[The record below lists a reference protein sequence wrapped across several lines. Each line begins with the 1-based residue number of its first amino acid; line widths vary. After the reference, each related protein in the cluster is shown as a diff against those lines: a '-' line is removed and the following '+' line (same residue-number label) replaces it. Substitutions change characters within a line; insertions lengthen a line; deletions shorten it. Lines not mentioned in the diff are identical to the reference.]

1 MGFHSW
7 PHTILLWFCLLFAA
21 VTAQDYDDSDNP
33 PTIPAQDRCIGVFLT
48 YTFIERAKEY
58 PHVKNASA
66 QAYSFTAQATI
77 LNTMSTDL
85 KAWKMF
91 IGFQHHEIL
100 VNTDGAVLMDGSD
113 FPAHVGN
120 GTSLS
125 GYPMSD
131 LLNAID
137 TAGDLNQIQAK
148 IDIKGT
154 QFGVK
159 PPGTPLPRSIKLL
172 NGGFKCPTPTKKGDY
187 YNVLTISI

>member
-7 PHTILLWFCLLFAA
+7 PHTILLSFCLLLA
-21 VTAQDYDDSDNP
+21 TISAQDYNDNDS
-33 PTIPAQDRCIGVFLT
+33 TLAIPAQDTCIGVFLT
-48 YTFIERAKEY
+48 YTFIERAKEF
-58 PHVKNASA
+58 PHLKNASA
-66 QAYSFTAQATI
+66 QSYAFKAKATI
-77 LNTMSTDL
+77 LNTMSHDL

-91 IGFQHHEIL
+91 IGFQHNEIL

-113 FPAHVGN
+113 FPARVSN
-120 GTSLS
+120 GTSFS

-137 TAGDLNQIQAK
+137 TAGDLNQIQAM

-159 PPGTPLPRSIKLL
+159 PPGIPMPKTIKLL
-172 NGGFKCPTPTKKGDY
+172 NDGFKCPAPTKKGD
-187 YNVLTISI
+187 